1 MLRKLQLVNHGLGA
15 GCFVFTLLVSSA
27 SGQTQSSAVSGLL
40 EFRQSIQPVLKEF
53 CYDCHGDGANKG
65 KVAFDEFKSDQAVLE
80 DHDLWLKALKNLRAG
95 LKRELTES
103 VSNDLPSLGA

>member
-1 MLRKLQLVNHGLGA
+1 
-15 GCFVFTLLVSSA
+15 VFTLLVSSA